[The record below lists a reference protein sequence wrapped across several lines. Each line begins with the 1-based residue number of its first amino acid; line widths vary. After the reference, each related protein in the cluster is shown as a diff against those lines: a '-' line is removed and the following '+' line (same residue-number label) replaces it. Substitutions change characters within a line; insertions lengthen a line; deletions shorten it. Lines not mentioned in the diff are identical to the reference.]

1 MNEENNNILNEINLL
16 RYISISHYII
26 IITSIY
32 LNVVGVKEFF
42 FSSKILYAFLKY
54 SLILVIIFTAIPTL
68 LVLAPLFK
76 KTLNYL
82 IVLKYLTFAFLIIS
96 FIVGIL
102 KNISVWKT
110 SSEADSFYSY
120 CPYHYSIELVDS
132 MIKKGKLNSDI
143 CKTRSCFLYS
153 KNEEKSLGYSYLC
166 NYDSSK
172 DFESKNIG
180 KKYARINEFG
190 EEIDSDFYIK
200 CRKIKDTSIDD
211 QTFDKYLNLCNRIVF
226 YKCELFENP
235 KELDFTSVNNKES
248 CPGNNYEKT
257 AFLLSVSFLIIDI
270 ICYAFLFFVEYLF
283 LKKIIY
289 MLQFPQN
296 GERKDNQGTVDST
309 VKNNN
314 NQQCNNRDNNN
325 NESEFKKEPTET
337 IIVAEYRNNE
347 NLIISSPRKTENEEI
362 ITKIAENKKDIS
374 IANLKKTSNIKLLNL
389 FGNDKAIDRKT
400 NLNDLEIN
408 INNGNFNENENRRN
422 INIKL
427 TTNQETVFQSF
438 DIGTNIINSPI
449 NKKIKDAK
457 IKLNTID
464 PENSQ
469 SQQIK
474 YQNQNQ
480 IIEEDEKENNAKGAD
495 AKVIRT
501 KKILIRKLHLG
512 D

>member
-1 MNEENNNILNEINLL
+1 MNEENNNILNEIKLL

-32 LNVVGVKEFF
+32 LNVVGIKEFF
-42 FSSKILYAFLKY
+42 FSSKILYGFLKY
-54 SLILVIIFTAIPTL
+54 SLILVIIFTVIPTL
-68 LVLAPLFK
+68 LVLAPLFR
-76 KTLNYL
+76 KTLKYL
-82 IVLKYLTFAFLIIS
+82 IVLKYLTFVFLIIS
-96 FIVGIL
+96 FIVGLL

-120 CPYHYSIELVDS
+120 CPYHYSIGLVDS
-132 MIKKGKLNSDI
+132 MIEKGKLYSDI

-153 KNEEKSLGYSYLC
+153 IDEEKSLGYSYLC

-180 KKYARINEFG
+180 KKYTRINEFG
-190 EEIDSDFYIK
+190 EEIGSDLYIK
-200 CRKIKDTSIDD
+200 CKKIKNISTND

-235 KELDFTSVNNKES
+235 KAFTSINKES
-248 CPGNNYEKT
+248 CPGYNYEKT

-270 ICYAFLFFVEYLF
+270 ICFAFLFFVEFLF

-289 MLQFPQN
+289 MVQFQN

-314 NQQCNNRDNNN
+314 NQQSNNRDNNN

-337 IIVAEYRNNE
+337 IIVAEFRNNE
-347 NLIISSPRKTENEEI
+347 NLIISTPRKTENDEI
-362 ITKIAENKKDIS
+362 ITKITENKKDKS
-374 IANLKKTSNIKLLNL
+374 ITNLKKASNIKLLTL
-389 FGNDKAIDRKT
+389 FGNDKTIDRQT

-408 INNGNFNENENRRN
+408 INNGNFNENRRN
-422 INIKL
+422 RNIKL
-427 TTNQETVFQSF
+427 TTNQETIFQSL
-438 DIGTNIINSPI
+438 DIGTNAINSPI
-449 NKKIKDAK
+449 NKNIKDAK
-457 IKLNTID
+457 IKLNTVD

-474 YQNQNQ
+474 SQNLNQNQ
-480 IIEEDEKENNAKGAD
+480 IIEEGEKENNVNGND
-495 AKVIRT
+495 ANVVRT
-501 KKILIRKLHLG
+501 KKIIIRKLHLG